1 MIGTTESIQPPPN
14 DPVIL
19 GPNITGN
26 LGASVD
32 TTNKCTSSPFE
43 SSSGV
48 FLDNTDP
55 KLKPLK
61 YLGFNATK
69 IHPISITSGY
79 QTVGFSAYKSV
90 CIYGNTSTVQPK
102 TLVLN
107 YIVKY

>member
-1 MIGTTESIQPPPN
+1 MFGNEAK
-14 DPVIL
+14 PVIL

-32 TTNKCTSSPFE
+32 TINKYTSSPFE

-69 IHPISITSGY
+69 THPISIVSGY

-102 TLVLN
+102 SLVFN
-107 YIVKY
+107 YIIKY